1 MNRLQVPRVKLT
13 THNRSHFSMIM
24 QQETQPGGD
33 PANECAGEKS
43 RLAIVLTTVFP
54 SRNLKVDKI
63 NH

>member
-1 MNRLQVPRVKLT
+1 MKLT